1 MSKFSNTIPYN
12 TSNLA
17 PNIFQNQDTGCTH
30 ITMSCTS
37 NTTLNNSNYTSQ
49 GKRKASPCDPIR
61 KQEDI
66 VKVKDYLLNNG
77 RTLQLRLRNYALF
90 TLGICIGVRGADLL
104 RLKIKDVLNPDGTIV
119 DELRVFES
127 KTRKTIYPFVNDT
140 AKDALSSYLNALER
154 FSYEDVLFS
163 KFGHPN
169 EEMTTDNLYKL
180 MVKVK
185 NDLKLPYH
193 LGAHSLRKTFAYW
206 TIKLHPNDLKTMV
219 SLQEMLNH
227 SSMHTT
233 LHYAGQTKDV
243 IKPMYSDLG
252 KIFSNSEI
260 NTEQTISNKIDMLY
274 NAFAEILNLEEQE
287 EMAN

>member
-1 MSKFSNTIPYN
+1 MN
-12 TSNLA
+12 NLA

-37 NTTLNNSNYTSQ
+37 NTTPNNSNYTSH

-119 DELRVFES
+119 NELRVFES

-140 AKDALSSYLNALER
+140 AKDALSSYLNALDY
-154 FSYEDVLFS
+154 FSYDDVLFS
-163 KFGHPN
+163 KMGNPK
-169 EEMTTDNLYKL
+169 ESMTTNNLHKL
-180 MVKVK
+180 MLKIK
-185 NDLKLPYH
+185 QDLNLPYH
-193 LGAHSLRKTFAYW
+193 LGGHSLRKTFAYW

-243 IKPMYSDLG
+243 IKPMYTDLSQL
-252 KIFSNSEI
+252 F
-260 NTEQTISNKIDMLY
+260 TETYAETTLQNNKIDKLY
-274 NAFAEILNLEEQE
+274 SMFAEILNSEEE
-287 EMAN
+287 LAN

>member
-1 MSKFSNTIPYN
+1 MLNLASNL

-17 PNIFQNQDTGCTH
+17 PNISQNQETGCTH
-30 ITMSCTS
+30 ITMTRTQLSTP
-37 NTTLNNSNYTSQ
+37 NNSNYTSQ
-49 GKRKASPCDPIR
+49 GKKKASPCDPIR
-61 KQEDI
+61 DQNDI
-66 VKVKDYLLNNG
+66 IKVKEYFLNNG
-77 RTLQLRLRNYALF
+77 RTLQLRLRNYAIF

-104 RLKIKDVLNPDGTIV
+104 RLKIKDILNPDGTIV
-119 DELRVFES
+119 DELKVFES

-140 AKDALSSYLNALER
+140 AKEALNTYLNTLTH

-163 KFGHPN
+163 KFGHPD

-180 MVKVK
+180 MVKAK
-185 NDLKLPYH
+185 DELNLPYH

-206 TIKLHPNDLKTMV
+206 TIKLHPSDLKTMV

-227 SSMHTT
+227 SSMSTT

-243 IKPMYSDLG
+243 IKPMYSDLAQL
-252 KIFSNSEI
+252 FSEKKYIEPSVN
-260 NTEQTISNKIDMLY
+260 NKVDMIY
-274 NAFAEILNLEEQE
+274 NMIAELLNAEEME